1 MPPTKDPVGLVL
13 ASIGAGS
20 TSGAAV
26 ITAGMIILRT
36 MQASRGV
43 DRTVNTGFAV
53 IWVTLILGIALAVLT
68 GWALT
73 RALDDMWRRGVVGAL
88 SVFGTALLAGI
99 GMPVDLLTGRIG
111 LTVYLLITL
120 AAALY
125 MRAVALRSSST

>member
-1 MPPTKDPVGLVL
+1 
-13 ASIGAGS
+13 
-20 TSGAAV
+20 V
-26 ITAGMIILRT
+26 ITAGMIVLRT
-36 MQASRGV
+36 IQASRGV
-43 DRTVNTGFAV
+43 DGTVNFGFAV
-53 IWVTLILGIALAVLT
+53 IWVTLIIGIAVAILR

-73 RALDDMWRRGVVGAL
+73 RALDDTWRRGVVGAL

-125 MRAVALRSSST
+125 MRAVARRSSST

>member
-1 MPPTKDPVGLVL
+1 M
-13 ASIGAGS
+13 
-20 TSGAAV
+20 
-26 ITAGMIILRT
+26 ITAGMIVLRT

-43 DRTVNTGFAV
+43 DRTVSAGFAV
-53 IWVTLILGIALAVLT
+53 IWVTLIVGIAIAALT

-120 AAALY
+120 TAALY
-125 MRAVALRSSST
+125 MRAGALRSSST